1 MKKRIISLIL
11 CAVLC
16 VSLLPMSAFA
26 IEVIERVELD
36 FTIPVAGKVYH
47 DGDSN
52 VKIWGYGVSL
62 DFFAGYSTSSEEVHD
77 GDEFQIGEEYYAI
90 AYFKANDGYMFSD
103 NVTAK
108 VGDFRTETT
117 IKGELLEVVVHFPPA
132 RWDVGTVY
140 LRIDEPKT
148 GEKPSYNASPES
160 ENYHIAREGVAWYEV
175 GADNNIN
182 KALSE
187 NDVFEA
193 GKKYA
198 VNVIVVC
205 DDEQRMFTE
214 DTNGEVNFKPTE
226 YFDVYNDTEGA
237 VTFFFDALPEAK
249 VIDAVSVSLTAPK
262 VGANPALTGT
272 VPANANYKIED
283 VNWFCDEDGRS
294 LTASDKFEAG
304 KTYILNITLTAINGY
319 DFVNTVKGTLN
330 GYELQAM
337 RYPDKVILTRYF
349 TIPEIVIESVD
360 IGEKGIAYE
369 NVSTITVDG
378 VKKELKAY
386 MILSDNGYGT
396 NYMRLRDI
404 AALLNGTN
412 AQFDIVWTA
421 DYGTNVFT
429 HTPYDHPNGSEGKIP
444 FHGEQVYTVNHADT
458 IIDGV
463 ATSITSFFIT
473 DDNGG
478 GHTFLQLRDFGKA
491 FGFNVGYTAER
502 GVFIETDKPYS
513 FAD

>member
-26 IEVIERVELD
+26 IETIESVEMD
-36 FTIPVAGKVYH
+36 FTVPVAGEVWHK
-47 DGDSN
+47 GDSN

-103 NVTAK
+103 NVTAS
-108 VGDFRTETT
+108 VGNYRTETA

-140 LRIDEPKT
+140 LRVTEPKA
-148 GEKPSYNASPES
+148 GEHPSYIASPES
-160 ENYHIAREGVAWYEV
+160 ENYHVAREGVAWYEV
-175 GADNNIN
+175 DDENTII
-182 KALSE
+182 KAISE

-214 DTNGEVNFKPTE
+214 NTNGEVNFKPTE

-237 VTFFFDALPEAK
+237 VTFIFDALPESK
-249 VIDAVSVSLTAPK
+249 VIDTVSVSLTAPK
-262 VGANPALTGT
+262 VGANPALNGT
-272 VPANANYKIED
+272 VPANANYKIEG
-283 VNWFCDEDGRS
+283 VNWFSDEDGRS
-294 LTASDKFEAG
+294 LTAKDKYEAG
-304 KTYILNITLTAINGY
+304 KTYILNVTVTALNGY
-319 DFVNTVKGTLN
+319 DFVTDIKGTLN
-330 GYELQAM
+330 GNELQAM
-337 RYPDKVILTRYF
+337 KYPDKVILTKYF
-349 TIPEIVIESVD
+349 TIPEIVIDRVD
-360 IGEKGIAYE
+360 IGETGIAKE

-386 MILSDNGYGT
+386 MILDSKGNGT

-421 DYGTNVFT
+421 EYGTNVYT
-429 HTPYDHPNGSEGKIP
+429 HTPYTHPNGSEGNIP
-444 FHGEQVYTVNHADT
+444 FHGDQVYAVNHTDT
-458 IIDGV
+458 TIDGI
-463 ATSITSFFIT
+463 ATGITSFFIT
-473 DDNGG
+473 DANGG